1 MLRIQARISFA
12 VAGII
17 LGTAAPLANEEA
29 VRFVVTG
36 VAPSDVLHIRDVPSA
51 DSRSIGTIPPAAHGL
66 RNLGCLR
73 KQLSLDDWMRM
84 TPAQRADANI
94 LWCRV
99 EYKGTAGWVAG
110 RYLKP
115 DSPLAR

>member
-1 MLRIQARISFA
+1 MLHISACIPLA

-29 VRFVVTG
+29 ARFMVTG
-36 VAPSDVLHIRDVPSA
+36 VASSDVLHVRDVPSA
-51 DSRSIGTIPPAAHGL
+51 DSRSIGTIPPTAHGL

-84 TPAQRADANI
+84 TSAQRADANI

-99 EYKGTAGWVAG
+99 EYKGAAGWVAG
-110 RYLKP
+110 RFLKR
-115 DSPLAR
+115 DSTLAR